1 MQKKRGKPV
10 SFDAMVKFFM
20 RQYNIPTKK
29 DVTNLMIKIDRME
42 ALIRSIPAPGK
53 SKRSDRKTGFNSP
66 LTASAIVLGVI
77 KKSGQGADFA
87 EMQAETG
94 FEEKKLRNIIFRLHH
109 LNKIERKSRGVY
121 IVPERNPL
129 VPSGHCEE

>member
-20 RQYNIPTKK
+20 RQYNIPTKQ
-29 DVTNLMIKIDRME
+29 DVTNLMIKIDRLE

-66 LTASAIVLGVI
+66 LTASDIVLGVI
-77 KKSGQGADFA
+77 KKSGQGGVDFA

-94 FEEKKLRNIIFRLHH
+94 FEEKKLRNIIFRLKHIE
-109 LNKIERKSRGVY
+109 KIERKSRGVY
-121 IVPERNPL
+121 IV
-129 VPSGHCEE
+129 S